1 MAKKEEPEA
10 PLLKCSCGDSLA
22 AVKNLRVALV
32 QNGRRATVLRPGFFV
47 GTGCDRTLFTVGNNA
62 DAGRVDAL
70 GKQIVAS
77 GSGTTLTKGKVVL
90 AGAALVTMA
99 FNGHGQ

>member
-22 AVKNLRVALV
+22 AVKNLRVTLV
-32 QNGRRATVLRPGFFV
+32 QNSRRATVLRPGCFV

-62 DAGRVDAL
+62 DASRVDAL

>member
-10 PLLKCSCGDSLA
+10 PLLRCSCGDSLA
-22 AVKNLRVALV
+22 AVKNLSVTLV
-32 QNGRRATVLRPGFFV
+32 QNGRRAAVLRPRSFI
-47 GTGCDRTLFTVGNNA
+47 GTGCDRTFFTVRDNA
-62 DAGRVDAL
+62 DASRVDAL
-70 GKQIVAS
+70 SKQIVTS
-77 GSGTTLTKGKVVL
+77 GSGAALTEGKVVL

>member
-22 AVKNLRVALV
+22 AVKNLRVTLV
-32 QNGRRATVLRPGFFV
+32 QNGRRATVLRPGCFV

-62 DAGRVDAL
+62 DASWVDAL
-70 GKQIVAS
+70 GKQIVTCGNGPKLA
-77 GSGTTLTKGKVVL
+77 KGKVVL
-90 AGAALVTMA
+90 SGAALITMA
-99 FNGHGQ
+99 FYGHGQ

>member
-22 AVKNLRVALV
+22 AVKNLRVTLV
-32 QNGRRATVLRPGFFV
+32 QNGRRATVLRPGGFA
-47 GTGCDRTLFTVGNNA
+47 GTSCDRPLFTVGNNA
-62 DAGRVDAL
+62 NASRVNAL

-77 GSGTTLTKGKVVL
+77 GSGTTLAKGEIVL

-99 FNGHGQ
+99 FDGHGQ